1 MQLYTKILIAMAT
14 GIVLGLLVGPN
25 AMTLQ
30 ADTIVLST
38 STVVMTEK
46 AGETT
51 TPLAKHTHTASL
63 TGPAT
68 DGWLPITWQLSASDS
83 LKLNKDKNNAKDP
96 ESFASA
102 ETLRAGQILTGWV
115 EEKNVHPVS
124 SIGLLL
130 VGATEWIGLLFLA
143 LIKMVVVPLVF
154 FSLVVGVAT
163 LGDLRDL
170 GRLGSRTI
178 GYFFLTTIG
187 ALTIGLGLGNLF
199 PPSALLTAEDR
210 TRLTLSY
217 ADIATAKAGNAAEAP
232 SLMENLLAM
241 VPQNPVASLA
251 NGDMLQ
257 IIVFAV
263 LLGIALTMMKPDRSK
278 LIIDVFDRLNEAMI
292 YLVHIAMALAP
303 YGVGALLFKVAGT
316 TGLSVLL
323 SLAGY
328 STLVL
333 VGLVLHVIL
342 IYCAVL
348 FFGARLHPLHFI
360 SGMKEAFLVAF
371 STSSSSATLP
381 VTMECCEQN
390 LNTSPK
396 IASFV
401 LPLGATINMDGTALY
416 QAIATLFIAG
426 VYIPDGLTF
435 VDQLTIVFTATLA
448 SVGAAGV
455 PGAGIVTL
463 AMVLTAINVPLEGI
477 ALILGVDRLLDM
489 FRTVTNVFGDATA
502 TCLMARL
509 EGDELKL
516 LTDVEDAANPDKGF
530 EGRLG

>member
-1 MQLYTKILIAMAT
+1 MQLYTKILIAMVL
-14 GIVLGLLVGPN
+14 GVILGLLVGPN
-25 AMTLQ
+25 SQVLPK
-30 ADTIVLST
+30 DTVQLSK
-38 STVVMTEK
+38 SSSVMTEK
-46 AGETT
+46 AGATKNI
-51 TPLAKHTHTASL
+51 LAKHSATAEI
-63 TGPAT
+63 TGPEKE
-68 DGWLPITWQLSASDS
+68 GWLPIQWTYSSTDI
-83 LKLNKDKNNAKDP
+83 LKLNKDKNK
-96 ESFASA
+96 ASDKSPYA
-102 ETLRAGQILTGWV
+102 GLSELKAGQSATGWV
-115 EEKNVHPVS
+115 ESEKVNKVS
-124 SIGLLL
+124 SVGLFL
-130 VGATEWIGLLFLA
+130 VGATEWVGLLFLA

-163 LGDLRDL
+163 LGDLREL
-170 GRLGSRTI
+170 GRLGGRTI

-187 ALTIGLGLGNLF
+187 ALVIGLGLGNLF
-199 PPSALLTAEDR
+199 PPAALLSAEDR
-210 TRLTLSY
+210 ERLTASY
-217 ADIATAKAGNAAEAP
+217 ADMASAKANNAADAP
-232 SLMENLLAM
+232 SLMENIIGM
-241 VPQNPVASLA
+241 VPTNPVASLA
-251 NGDMLQ
+251 SGDMLQ

-263 LLGIALTMMKPDRSK
+263 LLGVALTMMKPDRSG
-278 LIIDVFDRLNEAMI
+278 LLVDVFDRLNDAMI

-328 STLVL
+328 SGLVL
-333 VGLVLHVIL
+333 VGLSLHVLL

-348 FFGARLHPLHFI
+348 FFGARLNPLHFL

-381 VTMECCEQN
+381 VTKECCEQN
-390 LNTSPK
+390 LNASSK
-396 IASFV
+396 ISSFV

-416 QAIATLFIAG
+416 QAVATLFIAG
-426 VYIPDGLTF
+426 VYMPGELTLI
-435 VDQLTIVFTATLA
+435 DQMTIVFTATLA

-489 FRTVTNVFGDATA
+489 FRTMTNVFGDATA

-509 EGDELKL
+509 EGEDLKL
-516 LTDVEDAANPDKGF
+516 LTDAQDAANPDKGF
-530 EGRLG
+530 EGRLS